1 MLTLHIV
8 TASVKNTFEISHYF
22 LDRKRGVG
30 DCGNVHPHTKENKM
44 KTRNTL
50 HTARWSR
57 CRQAKRTFAKMIMF
71 VTVALGA
78 MIAYSTI
85 MTALVWGI

>member
-1 MLTLHIV
+1 
-8 TASVKNTFEISHYF
+8 
-22 LDRKRGVG
+22 
-30 DCGNVHPHTKENKM
+30 M

-85 MTALVWGI
+85 MTAFVWGI